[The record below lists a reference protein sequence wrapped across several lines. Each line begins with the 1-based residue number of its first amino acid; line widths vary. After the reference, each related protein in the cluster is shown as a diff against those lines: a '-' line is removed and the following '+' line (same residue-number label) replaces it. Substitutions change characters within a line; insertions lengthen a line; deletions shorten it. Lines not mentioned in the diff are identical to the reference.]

1 MMNSIDGNS
10 MLSCF
15 NNRHPKRKRGISGI
29 SSLTRRVTKQGQFVP
44 AAPGER
50 PDGLQAIDLVSRNRA
65 SVRAPSLVVQYG
77 SAFRHHLGSWA
88 SKVPKSTAC
97 SRRAATV
104 RGRRS
109 RGAFTLAEMLIA
121 MAVTLLMMAALA
133 KSFGLIGESVRD
145 GRAKVELTAVARDVT
160 LRINDELSR
169 CTVPLTPPTTENSGA
184 GYFLYYEGPLTD
196 ATSALLGRRADPT
209 VTDDPTNFLD
219 TRYGDLDDYLAF
231 TAVAADGHW
240 FRGKVPRF
248 VLDQK
253 TAEMNGNAYD
263 PTNFPGA
270 PNDPIMITSK
280 YAEIIYFAS
289 PEYATSVSQAGT
301 IYNYANDA
309 EGNPIYVDAEGNGL
323 PDRVQ
328 LHRRVLLIRPDLN
341 LNNPGGTRADLSLS
355 ADDIALGS
363 FLPPL
368 PYDNN
373 GNDPLVEYLAP
384 DTWDSDNSSGVIPSI
399 KTIAGHGI
407 SVEQF
412 ANAWLIGMAPV
423 HQQCDLSVRRV
434 TDRRGR
440 PTNRI
445 AANSLGDLTKPENR
459 FAHVRMPGDRFVSGG
474 NTYTSM
480 PLLALGRTPPI
491 LAANVPASPPPPP
504 PVIPAA
510 GGVVVTP
517 SRMNG
522 FLRPEFV
529 LGQDYTHTDLLG
541 DGWGLDRMGEDI
553 LATNVLGFDVKAFD
567 PRVRSYIT
575 SGENGVFVAPG
586 EEGSTSSDDVLVTPR
601 DLAFREALAGVGP
614 VTSGQRGG
622 FVDLFYPFNAG
633 GTVRGIGTRRSGV
646 GGTGPTI
653 VNEPVFRGQLDTPMS
668 GLTNAFQLPNTAN
681 AFYSRGLYKS
691 GRMITAQNRNVI
703 LMQPAY
709 DTYTDHYERDGFLQT
724 FPEFNGGSRFGTVWY
739 FNEADGTV
747 PTVYTRDPD
756 LGSNGIDDGGAFGA
770 DDALE
775 RETEPPFDSPLRAVR
790 VSVRLENPATRQI
803 QQMSSVREFVE

>member
-10 MLSCF
+10 MLIRTATGDREGRPEGLRCAVRESA
-15 NNRHPKRKRGISGI
+15 G
-29 SSLTRRVTKQGQFVP
+29 
-44 AAPGER
+44 
-50 PDGLQAIDLVSRNRA
+50 PDGLRRA
-65 SVRAPSLVVQYG
+65 VRG
-77 SAFRHHLGSWA
+77 K
-88 SKVPKSTAC
+88 KVARRC
-97 SRRAATV
+97 SRA
-104 RGRRS
+104 G
-109 RGAFTLAEMLIA
+109 FTLAEMLIA

-133 KSFGLIGESVRD
+133 KSFGVIGESVRD
-145 GRAKVELTAVARDVT
+145 GRAKVELTAIARDVT

-169 CTVPLTPPTTENSGA
+169 CTVPLTPPTTENSGS

-196 ATSALLGRRADPT
+196 ATSALLGRRADPAA

-231 TAVAADGHW
+231 TAVAPEGHW

-253 TAEMNGNAYD
+253 TAEINGNAYD
-263 PTNFPGA
+263 STNFPGE

-280 YAEIIYFAS
+280 YAEIVYFAS
-289 PEYATSVSQAGT
+289 PEYATSASGGGA
-301 IYNYANDA
+301 IYEYDNDD
-309 EGNPIYVDAEGNGL
+309 EGNPIYVDVEGNGL

-341 LNNPGGTRADLSLS
+341 LSNPNSVRPDLSLS

-363 FLPPL
+363 FVPPL
-368 PYDNN
+368 EFNIGGD
-373 GNDPLVEYLAP
+373 DVEYLAP
-384 DTWDSDNSSGVIPSI
+384 DIWDSDNTSGVIPSI
-399 KTIAGHGI
+399 KTVADHGI

-459 FAHVRMPGDRFVSGG
+459 FAHVRMPGNRFIGG
-474 NTYTSM
+474 NTFTSM
-480 PLLALGRTPPI
+480 PLLALGGTPPI
-491 LAANVPASPPPPP
+491 LNPVGNPTP
-504 PVIPAA
+504 PVLPAP
-510 GGVVVTP
+510 GGVVIKP
-517 SRMNG
+517 RRMSG

-529 LGQDYTHTDLLG
+529 LGQDYTHTDVVG

-567 PRVRSYIT
+567 PGVRSFIT
-575 SGENGVFVAPG
+575 SGVDGSFGSSSVAAA
-586 EEGSTSSDDVLVTPR
+586 GSTASDDVLVTPN
-601 DLAFREALAGVGP
+601 DLAFREALASLGSVSP
-614 VTSGQRGG
+614 GQQGG

-633 GTVRGIGTRRSGV
+633 GTVRGFGARSSDAFGN
-646 GGTGPTI
+646 GQTTI
-653 VNEPVFRGQLDTPMS
+653 TEGVFRGQLDTPMS
-668 GLTNAFQLPNTAN
+668 GLSSAFRLPASATNRN

-691 GRMITAQNRNVI
+691 GRVITARDRRVI

-724 FPEFNGGSRFGTVWY
+724 FPSRNGNPNGPFGTMWY
-739 FNEADGTV
+739 FNEANGTF
-747 PTVYTRDPD
+747 PTGYSRDPD
-756 LGSNGIDDGGAFGA
+756 LGSNGIDDGGAFGV

-775 RETEPPFDSPLRAVR
+775 QETESPFGSPLRAVR

-803 QQMSSVREFVE
+803 QQMSSVREFIE